1 MPNVGDLDHTVVL
14 VRDLDTAEQQ
24 FARLGFRTTPRGYH
38 SAHMG
43 TANATF
49 VLPDRRT
56 YVELLSVRV
65 PTPANAAQRARLAR
79 RPGLHGLAFAS
90 DDARTAASELASAG
104 LGEGGAVD
112 FARAVELAD
121 GPRDARFT
129 VARLRE
135 DALPGAW
142 CFLCQHHTRDL
153 VWRPDFLDQPNGA
166 RALVEVLGWA
176 SDPDAILGPW
186 RQFLGDRVQRRGQSV
201 EIRTGTATITFH
213 PVEALRD
220 RFGDA
225 LGPLG
230 WTAVVVA
237 SLGVLLLSAKGLG
250 LSRLFGAEAR
260 AVAWRGLASGAGFA
274 AAAVAYRASIL
285 AAGGPGSFLAVTWAL
300 LAAQALQSLVLL
312 AWLTS
317 RDRPVVLAVL
327 RAWRTSLWAGTMG
340 ALASAGWFTA
350 FSLAPAASVRTL
362 GLVEMVMALLVS
374 RRLFRERPSGQELVG
389 QALVALAVL
398 LILQAGAG

>member
-1 MPNVGDLDHTVVL
+1 MGDLDHTVVL

-230 WTAVVVA
+230 PDEPGLAALVFAVEDP
-237 SLGVLLLSAKGLG
+237 
-250 LSRLFGAEAR
+250 GATR
-260 AVAWRGLASGAGFA
+260 AVLE
-274 AAAVAYRASIL
+274 
-285 AAGGPGSFLAVTWAL
+285 AGGIAPHAL
-300 LAAQALQSLVLL
+300 EDDTLLV
-312 AWLTS
+312 
-317 RDRPVVLAVL
+317 
-327 RAWRTSLWAGTMG
+327 
-340 ALASAGWFTA
+340 
-350 FSLAPAASVRTL
+350 PAASAAGV
-362 GLVEMVMALLVS
+362 AI
-374 RRLFRERPSGQELVG
+374 LFRAE
-389 QALVALAVL
+389 A
-398 LILQAGAG
+398 AG

>member
-14 VRDLDTAEQQ
+14 VRDLDAAEQQ

-56 YVELLSVRV
+56 YVELLGVRV

-90 DDARTAASELASAG
+90 DDARTAASELAAAG

-142 CFLCQHHTRDL
+142 CFLCQHHTREL

-166 RALVEVLGWA
+166 RALVEVVGWA
-176 SDPDAILGPW
+176 SDLGAIVGPW
-186 RQFLGDRVQRRGQSV
+186 RQFLGDRVQRRGQGV

-225 LGPLG
+225 LGPLDPDEAG
-230 WTAVVVA
+230 LAALVFAVDDP
-237 SLGVLLLSAKGLG
+237 
-250 LSRLFGAEAR
+250 GATR
-260 AVAWRGLASGAGFA
+260 AVLE
-274 AAAVAYRASIL
+274 
-285 AAGGPGSFLAVTWAL
+285 AGGIGPRALEDGSL
-300 LAAQALQSLVLL
+300 LV
-312 AWLTS
+312 
-317 RDRPVVLAVL
+317 
-327 RAWRTSLWAGTMG
+327 
-340 ALASAGWFTA
+340 
-350 FSLAPAASVRTL
+350 PAASAAGV
-362 GLVEMVMALLVS
+362 AI
-374 RRLFRERPSGQELVG
+374 LFR
-389 QALVALAVL
+389 
-398 LILQAGAG
+398 AGAAG